1 MTLLVRGEEGPYLAI
16 AENVEDCRDVV
27 RVLFVLFVLDLLLG
41 EDGVDALL
49 DRRFPRLMFVVP
61 ILFDFGSIY
70 LVLHSFSIPKVY
82 IKLAG

>member
-1 MTLLVRGEEGPYLAI
+1 MTLLVPDEEGPYLAI

-49 DRRFPRLMFVVP
+49 DRRFPRLMFAVP
-61 ILFDFGSIY
+61 ILFNFGSIY
-70 LVLHSFSIPKVY
+70 L
-82 IKLAG
+82 